1 MKKFLIFLAV
11 VAIAAAVGAYY
22 FGFAKKD
29 VCKNVIPEDAKAV
42 MVFDSKE
49 AVKQL
54 EFSIMDII
62 DFLRQGDNKKD
73 MGIDVLTP
81 MYGFIS
87 NENYLCG
94 VFGLSDADAFEKA
107 ISEEKYTV
115 ESQRG
120 FKWVYTNDI
129 LACFDSKKAL
139 VMGPVSKG
147 ESDGMRGKI
156 VEWMNQGSHNVPMLS
171 SVLDKGGVL
180 RARTNLGALPD
191 TYKSQFSMF
200 YKDIDLSK
208 VFFDMSFNIKKQ
220 SLLLSTDLES
230 KDEEYNK
237 IVSDWS
243 KYCHPIQGNQLQTPF
258 ENPLALVAF
267 NVDGETMYQKIG
279 SSNPKYGILLSQLNM
294 FCNAGKMLE
303 AINGNVTVAIDD
315 ITEGSPK
322 FYVNAQVKNKDFM
335 KGAENW
341 ASGLA
346 ALGIQCQQVE
356 GDNYMLMTNLTESK
370 LYFGVRDDMLYFA
383 SDYNVAKAGDKFSSL
398 KDGSSLESQTK
409 GKMSYFS
416 VDIDKL
422 KNSSIAK
429 SAIDARGESVKEVLN
444 YLDRLNVSIG
454 ENKSTEIELTT
465 KQKISDIIKKNLK
478 K

>member
-1 MKKFLIFLAV
+1 
-11 VAIAAAVGAYY
+11 
-22 FGFAKKD
+22 
-29 VCKNVIPEDAKAV
+29 
-42 MVFDSKE
+42 
-49 AVKQL
+49 
-54 EFSIMDII
+54 
-62 DFLRQGDNKKD
+62 
-73 MGIDVLTP
+73 
-81 MYGFIS
+81 
-87 NENYLCG
+87 
-94 VFGLSDADAFEKA
+94 
-107 ISEEKYTV
+107 
-115 ESQRG
+115 
-120 FKWVYTNDI
+120 
-129 LACFDSKKAL
+129 
-139 VMGPVSKG
+139 
-147 ESDGMRGKI
+147 
-156 VEWMNQGSHNVPMLS
+156 
-171 SVLDKGGVL
+171 
-180 RARTNLGALPD
+180 
-191 TYKSQFSMF
+191 MF

-220 SLLLSTDLES
+220 SLLLSTELES

-243 KYCHPIQGNQLQTPF
+243 NYCHPIQGNQLQTPF

-267 NVDGETMYQKIG
+267 NVDGETLYQKLG

-429 SAIDARGESVKEVLN
+429 YAIDARGESVKEVLN